1 MPVQEVPVHHTTDAG
16 EAILT
21 EGFGTDP
28 SGKTSVRSSDST
40 TDFRHSD
47 YDPAEFQGIHARYV
61 LVIIDEAGA
70 DRFSTETLGPI
81 LAMALGPEP
90 VGRPEVIGI
99 DVAGRTWPS

>member
-1 MPVQEVPVHHTTDAG
+1 
-16 EAILT
+16 
-21 EGFGTDP
+21 
-28 SGKTSVRSSDST
+28 
-40 TDFRHSD
+40 
-47 YDPAEFQGIHARYV
+47 